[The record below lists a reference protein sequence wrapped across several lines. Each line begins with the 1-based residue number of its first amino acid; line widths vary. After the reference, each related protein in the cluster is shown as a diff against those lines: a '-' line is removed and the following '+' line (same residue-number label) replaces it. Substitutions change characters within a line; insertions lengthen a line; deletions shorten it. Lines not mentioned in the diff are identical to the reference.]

1 MYHYGN
7 SFDLGDQLEGSWATW
22 ESLDH
27 SEPLLQAAS
36 LRRAAFVD
44 NHDSGAGTFIGV
56 FLKGENEASL
66 PWASGDEAATASL
79 GVGEEGEVL
88 ALSVT
93 NRVTCRVYFGNI
105 WKGEI
110 VSL

>member
-1 MYHYGN
+1 M
-7 SFDLGDQLEGSWATW
+7 
-22 ESLDH
+22 
-27 SEPLLQAAS
+27 
-36 LRRAAFVD
+36 
-44 NHDSGAGTFIGV
+44 
-56 FLKGENEASL
+56 KGENEASL

-93 NRVTCRVYFGNI
+93 DRVTCRVYFGNI